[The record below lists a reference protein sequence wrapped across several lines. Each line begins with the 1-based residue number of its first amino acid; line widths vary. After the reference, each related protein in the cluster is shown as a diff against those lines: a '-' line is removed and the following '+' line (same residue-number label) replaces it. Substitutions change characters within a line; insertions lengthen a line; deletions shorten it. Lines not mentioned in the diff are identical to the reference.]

1 MILIETSAWVEF
13 IRDTNSAVCNLVDD
27 ILNDDAATCDA
38 VWMEVLAGAR
48 NERHRHDMRRL
59 LARTVTLAT
68 LPTDYEHAA
77 FIYRSCRRHGETP
90 RSLIDCLIAAVAIRM
105 DAAVLHADRDFDM
118 IAHHSSLQTIP
129 PSRYQGN

>member
-13 IRDTNSAVCNLVDD
+13 LRGTGSAVHVRARALLDG
-27 ILNDDAATCDA
+27 DAATCDA

-48 NERHRHDMRRL
+48 NERHRHDIRRL

-68 LPTDYEHAA
+68 LPIDYEHAA

-90 RSLIDCLIAAVAIRM
+90 RSLIDCLIAAVAIRV

-118 IAHHSSLQTIP
+118 IARHNPLHTISP
-129 PSRYQGN
+129 N